1 MTKLF
6 VVTTL
11 GALLLATTPSGAS
24 DVPTVKNSS
33 PAEATRHLHLEEV
46 WRAGGEDDD
55 LVFGMITA
63 VVEDPQGHVVLL
75 DGQLSLAHVY
85 DQDGNHLRTLFGEGD
100 GPGEVRGPRDLVR
113 LDDGLYGAVQEVP
126 GKVILVDAANRPA
139 GEIGIGGPG
148 VSHGGLCQTFSAF
161 AGGGNLLI
169 AGFVQTMGQAPG
181 TMTQTSF
188 LSAFDRAGAETASYC
203 RVDNDIVFQDFVF
216 DESRHL
222 SSFWWNAAVADDGAA
237 YVAPYLDRYEI
248 HRFAPDGS
256 LERIITRDL
265 EPWPRTAAEKEDFVE
280 TVRAIYRDAPFQI
293 GVKPCPNEPAIST
306 MHRGVRVGDD
316 GTLWVLPARGVR
328 GQKPGVLAT
337 FDVFDAEGKLM
348 RQTAVHFPG
357 DPAHDA
363 VFLLGGD
370 RAVVVR
376 GFVDAGMA
384 QFTGGA
390 VDLKTADGEP
400 ALMEVIGCRV
410 R

>member
-6 VVTTL
+6 MAVAL
-11 GALLLATTPSGAS
+11 GALLILPVSAGAA
-24 DVPTVKNSS
+24 DVPTVTNSD
-33 PAEATRHLHLEEV
+33 PAEPTRHLHLDEV

-55 LVFGMITA
+55 VVFGMITS
-63 VVEDPQGHVVLL
+63 VVEGPQGEVVLL

-85 DQDGNHLRTLFGEGD
+85 DRDGNHLRTLFGEGD
-100 GPGEVRGPRDLVR
+100 GPGEVRGPRDLIR
-113 LDDGLYGAVQEVP
+113 LDDGLFGAVQEVP
-126 GKVILVDAANRPA
+126 GKVILVDAENHPA

-148 VSHGGLCQTFSAF
+148 VSHGGFCQTFSAF

-169 AGFVQTMGQAPG
+169 AGFVQTMGEAPG

-188 LSAFDRAGAETASYC
+188 LSSFDRAGQEIAPYC
-203 RVDNDIVFQDFVF
+203 RVDNDIVFEGFVF

-222 SSFWWNAAVADDGAA
+222 SSFWWNAAVAGDGTA

-265 EPWPRTAAEKEDFVE
+265 EPWPRTAAEKAEFIE
-280 TVRAIYRDAPFQI
+280 SVRAIYRDAPFQI
-293 GVKPCPNEPAIST
+293 GVKPCPNEPAVAT
-306 MHRGVRVGDD
+306 MHRGVRVADD

-328 GQKPGVLAT
+328 GQEPGVLAT
-337 FDVFDAEGKLM
+337 FDVYDAQGKLL

-357 DPAHDA
+357 DPRHDA
-363 VFLLGGD
+363 VFLLKDD

-390 VDLKTADGEP
+390 VDLETADGEP